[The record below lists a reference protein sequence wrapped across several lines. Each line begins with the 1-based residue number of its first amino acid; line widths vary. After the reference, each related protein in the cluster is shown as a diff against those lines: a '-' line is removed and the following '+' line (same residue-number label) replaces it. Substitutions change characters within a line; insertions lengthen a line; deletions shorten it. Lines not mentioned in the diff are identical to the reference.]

1 MIGVNSAGLTSKL
14 ASFDH
19 ILSSLEPSLFF
30 IEETKMKTQGKI
42 RTKKSF
48 KYQVFEL
55 IRKSRSGG
63 GIAIGAVNDL
73 NPVWISE
80 GDDDIEILA
89 IQIEVKEFRIRC
101 IVAYGPQ
108 ENEKP

>member
-1 MIGVNSAGLTSKL
+1 MVNNQDGSKNQKKKNRRALRKNKRKQCLTNLVMIGVNSAGLTSKL

-42 RTKKSF
+42 RTKNSF

-55 IRKSRSGG
+55 IRKDRSDG
-63 GIAIGAVNDL
+63 GILLLELSMI
-73 NPVWISE
+73 
-80 GDDDIEILA
+80 
-89 IQIEVKEFRIRC
+89 
-101 IVAYGPQ
+101 
-108 ENEKP
+108 